1 MVYERILYET
11 RAAVGYLTL
20 NHPQRANA
28 LSRRMIAEITHA
40 LQGAAADEEIRVIVL
55 RAAGRHFCAGHDL
68 SEMAG
73 AGMRKAREIFENCN
87 RMMQLLHDIPQPV
100 IAQVQG
106 TATAAGCQLVA
117 WCDLAVAEEGAK
129 FATPGVRIGLFCTT
143 PMTALSRAI
152 GRKAALE
159 MLLTGREVPAAE
171 ACRLGLVNRVVP
183 SERLAAE
190 TEALAAEIA
199 RASRLVLAIGKQGF
213 YAQVDAPD
221 ETALHY
227 AKHTIA
233 LNLLAEDAQE
243 GIRAFLE
250 KRPPAWKNR

>member
-1 MVYERILYET
+1 MDYERILYEA
-11 RAAVGYLTL
+11 RGPIAYLTL
-20 NHPQRANA
+20 NHPQKANA
-28 LSRRMIAEITHA
+28 LSRRMIAEITQA
-40 LQGAAADEEIRVIVL
+40 LEETAGDEEIKVVVI
-55 RAAGRHFCAGHDL
+55 RGAGKHFCAGHDL
-68 SEMAG
+68 SEMKAV
-73 AGMRKAREIFENCN
+73 GMRAAQEIFHRCNC
-87 RMMQLLHDIPQPV
+87 MMKLLHEIPQPV

-106 TATAAGCQLVA
+106 MATAAGCQLVA
-117 WCDLAVAEEGAK
+117 WCDLAVAEEGAR

-159 MLLTGREVPAAE
+159 MLFTGKEVPAAE

-183 SERLAAE
+183 AERLAAE
-190 TEALAAEIA
+190 TEGLATEISH
-199 RASRLVLAIGKQGF
+199 ASRLVLAIGKQAF
-213 YAQVDAPD
+213 YAQVDVTD
-221 ETALHY
+221 ERALDY

-250 KRPPAWKNR
+250 KRPPVWKNR

>member
-1 MVYERILYET
+1 MDYERILYEA
-11 RAAVGYLTL
+11 RGPVGFLTL
-20 NHPQRANA
+20 NHPQKANA
-28 LSRRMIAEITHA
+28 LSRRMIAEIIHA
-40 LQGAAADEEIRVIVL
+40 LQEAAGDEGIKVIVI
-55 RAAGRHFCAGHDL
+55 RGAGRHFCAGHDL
-68 SEMAG
+68 SEMKDL
-73 AGMRKAREIFENCN
+73 GMHAAREIFDRCN
-87 RMMQLLHDIPQPV
+87 RMMQLLHEIPQPV

-106 TATAAGCQLVA
+106 MATAAGCQLVA
-117 WCDLAVAEEGAK
+117 WCDLAVAEEGAR
-129 FATPGVRIGLFCTT
+129 FAAPGVKIGLFCTT

-183 SERLAAE
+183 AERLSGE
-190 TEALAAEIA
+190 TEQLAAEIA

-213 YAQVDAPD
+213 YAQVDATD
-221 ETALHY
+221 EKALHY

-233 LNLLAEDAQE
+233 LNLLAEDARE

-250 KRPPAWKNR
+250 KRPPVWRNR